1 MIIMIVGRIGASK
14 VFHLWMS
21 DLIFPIPISQSLI
34 VLFYEFKQYFQNAEL
49 KRLKLAR
56 AAEIAYIKEKNELA
70 LKCKEDE
77 TEIEKS
83 RFISMVNALGA
94 DTLRAMATAE
104 SDHNLSM
111 LNALGLQS
119 TLITDGTTPVNLLTT
134 AHGLIGSVFKGS
146 SRKRTSEVLD
156 DVDEK

>member
-1 MIIMIVGRIGASK
+1 MDVRSN
-14 VFHLWMS
+14 LPYPLS
-21 DLIFPIPISQSLI
+21 
-34 VLFYEFKQYFQNAEL
+34 QYFQNAEL
-49 KRLKLAR
+49 ERLKLAR

-70 LKCKEDE
+70 LKYKEDE

-134 AHGLIGSVFKGS
+134 AHGLIGSVFEGS
-146 SRKRTSEVLD
+146 SRKRTSEVSGY
-156 DVDEK
+156 VDEK

>member
-1 MIIMIVGRIGASK
+1 
-14 VFHLWMS
+14 MS
-21 DLIFPIPISQSLI
+21 DLIFPIPLS
-34 VLFYEFKQYFQNAEL
+34 QYFQNAEL
-49 KRLKLAR
+49 ERLKLAR

-70 LKCKEDE
+70 LKYKEDE

-146 SRKRTSEVLD
+146 SRKRTSDVLD
-156 DVDEK
+156 DVDGK

>member
-21 DLIFPIPISQSLI
+21 DLIFHIPLS
-34 VLFYEFKQYFQNAEL
+34 QYFQNAEL
-49 KRLKLAR
+49 ERLKLAR

-70 LKCKEDE
+70 LKYKEDE

>member
-1 MIIMIVGRIGASK
+1 MVSGLKRP
-14 VFHLWMS
+14 LP
-21 DLIFPIPISQSLI
+21 LIDKSPYSTIRPH
-34 VLFYEFKQYFQNAEL
+34 VNNPTNAEL
-49 KRLKLAR
+49 ERLKLAR

-70 LKCKEDE
+70 LKYKEDE

-134 AHGLIGSVFKGS
+134 AHGLIGSVFEGS
-146 SRKRTSEVLD
+146 SRKRTSEVSD
-156 DVDEK
+156 YVDEK